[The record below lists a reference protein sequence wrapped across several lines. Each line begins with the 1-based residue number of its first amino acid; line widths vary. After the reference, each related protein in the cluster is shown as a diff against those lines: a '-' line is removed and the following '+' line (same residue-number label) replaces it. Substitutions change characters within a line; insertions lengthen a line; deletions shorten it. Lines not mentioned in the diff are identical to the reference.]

1 MSMNV
6 ADKIVMMPVEKVK
19 PYIRNPRRNE
29 RTVAL
34 LVDIIPKVGFNVP
47 LVIDK
52 KGVIVK
58 GHARFTAA
66 LRLGMTHV
74 PCVITDADEET
85 IKLDRIADNKISE
98 FSEWVTDELLHE
110 IDSLNIDFDLESLG
124 LPSAGLEDAFEPVF
138 PDDEGDG
145 KGISQDDQRAAKMAE
160 YEAFLAAQK
169 AAQEQK
175 LGEQVERA
183 ERKEES
189 VGVEKKQRY
198 FKVTCPDCGKTFY
211 VREGDAVFEEQ

>member
-1 MSMNV
+1 MNINV
-6 ADKIVMMPVEKVK
+6 SDKIVMMPVEKVK
-19 PYIRNPRRNE
+19 PYIRNPRKND

-74 PCVITDADEET
+74 PCVITEADEET

-124 LPSAGLEDAFEPVF
+124 LPAMGLEDAFEPVF
-138 PDDEGDG
+138 PEDDTGDKPFEETTQG
-145 KGISQDDQRAAKMAE
+145 PSQEEMRKRF
-160 YEAFLAAQK
+160 EAFLAQKQQKEEGRLEREVQK
-169 AAQEQK
+169 AEERLEAPPKQEEYIK
-175 LGEQVERA
+175 VICEQCGHEMYIRA
-183 ERKEES
+183 SDIGR
-189 VGVEKKQRY
+189 
-198 FKVTCPDCGKTFY
+198 
-211 VREGDAVFEEQ
+211 

>member
-1 MSMNV
+1 MSINV
-6 ADKIVMMPVEKVK
+6 SDKIVMMPVEKVK
-19 PYIRNPRRNE
+19 PYIRNPRKND

-34 LVDIIPKVGFNVP
+34 LVEIIPKVGFNVP
-47 LVIDK
+47 LVIDQ

-74 PCVITDADEET
+74 PCVISDADEET

-124 LPSAGLEDAFEPVF
+124 LPSAGLDDAFEPVF
-138 PDDEGDG
+138 PEDDTGDKAFEETAQG
-145 KGISQDDQRAAKMAE
+145 PSKEELQAR
-160 YEAFLAAQK
+160 YEAFLAQKQQKEEGRLEHEVQK
-169 AAQEQK
+169 AEERLETPLKQEEYIK
-175 LGEQVERA
+175 VICEKCGHEMYIRA
-183 ERKEES
+183 SDIGR
-189 VGVEKKQRY
+189 
-198 FKVTCPDCGKTFY
+198 
-211 VREGDAVFEEQ
+211 

>member
-1 MSMNV
+1 MSINV
-6 ADKIVMMPVEKVK
+6 SDKIVMMPVEKVK
-19 PYIRNPRRNE
+19 PYVRNPRKNE
-29 RTVAL
+29 RTVQL

-138 PDDEGDG
+138 PDDEGDD
-145 KGISQDDQRAAKMAE
+145 KGIPKDDQRAAKMAE
-160 YEAFLAAQK
+160 YEAFLAAKEKEREERVEK
-169 AAQEQK
+169 A
-175 LGEQVERA
+175 VERA
-183 ERKEES
+183 E
-189 VGVEKKQRY
+189 EKQAAPEQPTKY
-198 FKVTCPDCGKTFY
+198 YKVVCEKCGHIMF
-211 VREGDAVFEEQ
+211 VREGDAV